1 MKRTALASCLLF
13 FFAVT
18 FTRAQDLTKLDFHL
32 RDIGGKERSF
42 QELLRSVRGTGEQ
55 PKKGAIIISFWAL
68 WCEPCKQEMKA
79 LKPAFER
86 LKDKN
91 VHYLAINTDNP
102 KSTAKV
108 KQYVTTQALPYE
120 HWLDPNSEVFK
131 KLNGQSM
138 PYSMVVDQDGK
149 LIAKRTGFIAGDEK
163 EIEADLAKTVE

>member
-1 MKRTALASCLLF
+1 MHRSALTFLLF
-13 FFAVT
+13 LFA
-18 FTRAQDLTKLDFHL
+18 FAAASAQDMTKVDFHL
-32 RDIGGKERSF
+32 RDIGGADRSF
-42 QELLRSVRGTGEQ
+42 QELLKSIRGEGEQ
-55 PKKGAIIISFWAL
+55 PNKGALIISFWAL

-86 LKDKN
+86 LKDSN

-108 KQYVTTQALPYE
+108 KQYVSAQSLPYE
-120 HWLDPNSEVFK
+120 FWLDPNSEVFK

-138 PYSMVVDQDGK
+138 PYSMIVDQDGK

-163 EIEADLAKTVE
+163 EIEQDLISTVK

>member
-1 MKRTALASCLLF
+1 MKRFAFTLCLFFISTMLAS
-13 FFAVT
+13 
-18 FTRAQDLTKLDFHL
+18 AQDMSKVDFRL
-32 RDIGGKERSF
+32 RNINGEEKTF
-42 QELLRSVRGTGEQ
+42 QELLRSIRGNDAQ
-55 PKKGAIIISFWAL
+55 PKKGALIISFWAL
-68 WCEPCKQEMKA
+68 WCEPCKQEMNA

-102 KSTAKV
+102 KSVAKV
-108 KQYVTTQALPYE
+108 KQYVSTKNLPYE

-138 PYSMVVDQDGK
+138 PYSMIVDQDGK
-149 LIAKRTGFIAGDEK
+149 LVAKRTGFIAGDEK

>member
-1 MKRTALASCLLF
+1 MQRFVFTLSF
-13 FFAVT
+13 FVVLSMLCG
-18 FTRAQDLTKLDFHL
+18 AQDMANVDFHL
-32 RDIGGKERSF
+32 RDISGNDRSL
-42 QELLRSVRGTGEQ
+42 QEFLKSIRGTDEQ
-55 PKKGAIIISFWAL
+55 PKKGALIISFWAL
-68 WCEPCKQEMKA
+68 WCEPCKQEMAA

-108 KQYVTTQALPYE
+108 KQYVKTKDLPYDF
-120 HWLDPNSEVFK
+120 WLDPNSEVFK

-138 PYSMVVDQDGK
+138 PYSMILDQDGK

-163 EIEADLAKTVE
+163 DIEADILKVVE